1 MERSIGIVEFRSIAM
16 GIGAVD
22 AIVKTSD
29 VRILDARTICAG
41 KYYIIFAG
49 SVSAVRSA
57 AQAVGEEFAEFI
69 IDMGEL
75 SNVYPQMF
83 YAISQTSEIKDP
95 GAIGVIETL
104 TSPSVLI
111 AADSAIKATDV
122 QLVEIRIA
130 RALGGKNI
138 CIITGDVSSVTES
151 VRVGI
156 QYARDKGFLVDSQV
170 IPSPHEDLYR
180 AIF

>member
-22 AIVKTSD
+22 TIVKTSD
-29 VRILDARTICAG
+29 VRILDAKTICPG

-49 SVSAVRSA
+49 SVGAIKSA
-57 AQAVGEEFAEFI
+57 AQAVREQYNDFI
-69 IDMGEL
+69 IDLGEL
-75 SNVYPQMF
+75 SNVYPEIF
-83 YAISQTSEIKDP
+83 YAVSQTSEIKKL
-95 GAIGVIETL
+95 GAIGVIETM
-104 TSPSVLI
+104 TSPSVLK

-122 QLVEIRIA
+122 ELVEIRIA
-130 RALGGKNI
+130 RAMGGKNI
-138 CIITGDVSSVTES
+138 CILTGDVSSVEES

-156 QYARDKGFLVDSQV
+156 QYAQKNGFLIDWQV

-180 AIF
+180 AIL